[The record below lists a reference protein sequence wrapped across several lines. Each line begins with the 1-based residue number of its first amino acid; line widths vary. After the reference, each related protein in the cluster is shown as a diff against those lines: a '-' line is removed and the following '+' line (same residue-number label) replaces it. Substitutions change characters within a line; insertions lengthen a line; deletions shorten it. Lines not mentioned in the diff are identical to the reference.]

1 LKRLNSSFR
10 RNDNK
15 NEFLTFYGFIKIN
28 HSPSLVIKVS
38 QTDMHLVSI
47 IANLRVQD
55 ILDIL
60 FLSVIVYYL
69 YLWFWGTKAFKA
81 LVGLLA
87 LGIVF
92 TLARFWGLFLTTWV
106 FQILWQVLIV
116 LIIILFQSEIRQVLE
131 RVNPLQV
138 LGLRPGISSTGW
150 IPGFANALFSM
161 AGKRIGAL
169 IILERMDFVEEL
181 TTGGIPLEGEPGPE
195 VLMSVFQKGSPLHDG
210 ALLLRKGR
218 VAKVGCYLPLSSA
231 EGLPKAWGTRHRA
244 ALGLSERCD
253 AWIVVVSEERGEVSI
268 ARDGRMLQVKDVDQL
283 ARLVQEALVQ
293 TRSEAKTWK
302 ERILAPVIHRWPVK
316 LGALCMVFLVW
327 LLLAGQQNFEVT
339 LKIPIEVR
347 NLPAMMEILEPVN
360 PEVEITVQGVRK
372 DASTLSRRNVHAEL
386 DLATARPG
394 NKVFRM
400 SRDQIVLPSDRI
412 EIVRI
417 KPPTMEF
424 KLRETSKMDQ
434 S

>member
-1 LKRLNSSFR
+1 
-10 RNDNK
+10 
-15 NEFLTFYGFIKIN
+15 
-28 HSPSLVIKVS
+28 
-38 QTDMHLVSI
+38 MHLVSI

-60 FLSVIVYYL
+60 FLSVIAYYL

-161 AGKRIGAL
+161 AGKRIGTL

-195 VLMSVFQKGSPLHDG
+195 VLMSVFQKGSLLHDG

-316 LGALCMVFLVW
+316 LGALCLVFLVW

>member
-1 LKRLNSSFR
+1 
-10 RNDNK
+10 
-15 NEFLTFYGFIKIN
+15 
-28 HSPSLVIKVS
+28 
-38 QTDMHLVSI
+38 MHLFSI
-47 IANLRVQD
+47 ITNLRVQD

-60 FLSVIVYYL
+60 FLTVIVYYL

-138 LGLRPGISSTGW
+138 IGLRPTATSADW
-150 IPGFANALFSM
+150 IPGFANTLFSM
-161 AGKRIGAL
+161 ARKKIGVL
-169 IILERMDFVEEL
+169 IIIERMDLVEEL
-181 TTGGIPLEGEPGPE
+181 ITGGIPLEGEPSPE
-195 VLMSVFQKGSPLHDG
+195 VLMSIFQKDSPLHDG
-210 ALLLRKGR
+210 ALLLSKGR

-268 ARDGRMLQVKDVDQL
+268 ARDGGMLHVRGVDQL
-283 ARLVQEALVQ
+283 ANLVQEALAP
-293 TRSEAKTWK
+293 TRPEVKGWHK
-302 ERILAPVIHRWPVK
+302 RILAHIIHRWPVK
-316 LGALCMVFLVW
+316 LGALSLICLFW

-339 LKIPIEVR
+339 LRVPLEVR
-347 NLPAMMEILEPVN
+347 NLPAEMEILEPVN
-360 PEVEITVQGVRK
+360 PEVEITVQGLRK
-372 DASTLSRRNVHAEL
+372 DASTLNRRNIHAEI
-386 DLATARPG
+386 DLSTARPG
-394 NKVFRM
+394 NRVFRM

-417 KPPTMEF
+417 KPPTMDF
-424 KLRETSKMDQ
+424 KLRETSTKDQ